1 MGVTSRRLPAAIL
14 AWCLAVG
21 STSAGPPKAP
31 EIRTDPVVTRIHG
44 VPLAIPRNH
53 FIYPPSGKDENDALI
68 QALLPDMAGATPEN
82 RQEFWSIG
90 GGQRRKLMMLLAAIE
105 MVDLRGYMQ
114 SRAPHAEPTSD
125 RPMVH
130 GLHHVESY
138 ATRRLV
144 DIFYDLSNNE
154 LSLVIACDGVG
165 AVPYPGCS
173 TLIRFEGIPVQIDFD
188 RQHLPEWRSV
198 ELSVQVG
205 SGLIK
210 KSLGIN
216 EFIWRTVLPC
226 SSVSAT
232 IRHLC

>member
-105 MVDLRGYMQ
+105 MVDLRGYM
-114 SRAPHAEPTSD
+114 RTYAPGAEPTRD

-144 DIFYDLSNNE
+144 DVFYE
-154 LSLVIACDGVG
+154 LADGEPTFVIQCDGVG

-173 TLIRFEGIPVQIDFD
+173 TLIRFEGIPVQIRFD
-188 RQHLPEWRSV
+188 RRHLPEWRSV
-198 ELSVQVG
+198 ELKVRALLQSF
-205 SGLIK
+205 K
-210 KSLGIN
+210 DAAKPRN
-216 EFIWRTVLPC
+216 DRP
-226 SSVSAT
+226 
-232 IRHLC
+232 